1 MSTTYLAHLVR
12 HQLRYDWKTFWRS
25 PSTIFFAFV
34 LPIMFLV
41 IFVTVFG
48 NQRMELANGQL
59 VRGSTYYVP
68 GIVTLGVVQTTFT
81 NLAVSLTASR
91 ERGLLKRLRTTP
103 PPTWTFMAGRII
115 TSAAAAILL
124 VVVLVAMGRVVYG
137 VALPTTTIAAGLL
150 ALLVG
155 TFTFSALAFAVST
168 AIPSQDA
175 SVPVTNAITLPL
187 YFISGIFIP
196 QELIPD
202 RVREVAQVFPVKRL
216 YDALLTVFDPATS
229 GAGIELA
236 DLGIVAAWG
245 VAAAIVGT
253 TAFRWTPHTG

>member
-1 MSTTYLAHLVR
+1 MSTANLVR
-12 HQLRYDWKTFWRS
+12 HQVRYDWKTFWRS

-34 LPIMFLV
+34 LPIMFLI

-48 NQRMELANGQL
+48 NQQMELADGQL
-59 VRGSTYYVP
+59 VSGATYYLP
-68 GIVTLGVVQTTFT
+68 GIVALGLIQTTFA

-103 PPTWTFMAGRII
+103 LPTWTYMAGRII

-124 VVVLVAMGRVVYG
+124 VVVLVAIGRVLYD
-137 VALPTTTIAAGLL
+137 VAVPTTTIAAGLL
-150 ALLVG
+150 ALVVG
-155 TFTFSALAFAVST
+155 TFAFSALAFAVST

-175 SVPVTNAITLPL
+175 AVPITNAITLPL

-202 RVREVAQVFPVKRL
+202 GVRDVAQVFPVKPL
-216 YDALLTVFDPATS
+216 YDAFLTVFDPTTT
-229 GAGIELA
+229 GAGLELA

-245 VAAAIVGT
+245 AAATIAAT
-253 TAFRWTPHTG
+253 TTFRWAPRTEA